1 MLINQVRVMYSS
13 WSQPWGNHVEVVPQR
28 KAKGLLAAKGSGGG
42 AGHRASVHPTRPLPL
57 LTRDRGLQ
65 EGAGHHPNSL
75 IFPSVS
81 LVAP

>member
-42 AGHRASVHPTRPLPL
+42 CRPQSKRPSYTPPSPTY
-57 LTRDRGLQ
+57 
-65 EGAGHHPNSL
+65 
-75 IFPSVS
+75 
-81 LVAP
+81 